1 MTLEDVGSGPN
12 GLNASDGDAN
22 SGLNADDGPFNKI
35 AGENNYET
43 DGYSSGSDWLG
54 GESFLSDDEDEEIVS
69 IKNRNKAVKRKIKS
83 KTILEE
89 DLEHVVFNDVL
100 GEDDL
105 GATDTLREDSEGD
118 SSTEY
123 LESSDAGSYE
133 TDSEVA
139 HRFDFKYVSNRK
151 EKIRVVCKVKGCPF
165 MLHASWD
172 KSDGFYKIK
181 TLVVEHQCSVTFK
194 NKRADFRLVGKH
206 FLSKLRIVPNLKL
219 IEMIKLAREELSVE
233 INKDC
238 CQKAKKWALEQ
249 IRGSVMHEFNRLFD
263 YMYVLRSADPNGNF
277 ELMGERPTVDEKPK
291 FRRLYVCFSALKEAF
306 KKYCR
311 QVISLDGCFLKGS
324 FQGEI
329 LSAVGRDSN
338 DQIFPIA
345 WAVVEVENRDTWAWF
360 LNNIRMDLE
369 LENGEKV
376 TLISDMQ
383 KVHEEA
389 ATYDFGPSIP
399 ATTSASSQPVVA
411 PNQPIP
417 IDPSIPAT
425 TSTSSQPVV
434 TSSQP
439 TLVTQLRR
447 SAPKWKITANR
458 TLELVREALDLE

>member
-1 MTLEDVGSGPN
+1 MTLEDDGSGPN

-69 IKNRNKAVKRKIKS
+69 IKNKNKAVKRKIKS

-100 GEDDL
+100 GEDGL
-105 GATDTLREDSEGD
+105 GAADTLREDSEGD

-123 LESSDAGSYE
+123 LESSDVGSYE
-133 TDSEVA
+133 TDSEGNSVVKKSNNVFFYASTVQPRFELGMIFENQQQLKDALYSYAVA

-249 IRGSVMHEFNRLFD
+249 IRGSVVHEFNRLFD

-277 ELMGERPTVDEKPK
+277 ELM
-291 FRRLYVCFSALKEAF
+291 
-306 KKYCR
+306 
-311 QVISLDGCFLKGS
+311 
-324 FQGEI
+324 
-329 LSAVGRDSN
+329 
-338 DQIFPIA
+338 
-345 WAVVEVENRDTWAWF
+345 
-360 LNNIRMDLE
+360 
-369 LENGEKV
+369 
-376 TLISDMQ
+376 
-383 KVHEEA
+383 VHEEA
-389 ATYDFGPSIP
+389 TTYDFGPSIP
-399 ATTSASSQPVVA
+399 ATTSASSQPVA
-411 PNQPIP
+411 
-417 IDPSIPAT
+417 
-425 TSTSSQPVV
+425 

-447 SAPKWKITANR
+447 STPKWKITANR

>member
-1 MTLEDVGSGPN
+1 MTLEDAGSGPN
-12 GLNASDGDAN
+12 GLDASDGDAN

-43 DGYSSGSDWLG
+43 DGDNR
-54 GESFLSDDEDEEIVS
+54 ED
-69 IKNRNKAVKRKIKS
+69 
-83 KTILEE
+83 
-89 DLEHVVFNDVL
+89 
-100 GEDDL
+100 GL
-105 GATDTLREDSEGD
+105 GAADTLREDSEGD

-139 HRFDFKYVSNRK
+139 HRFEFKYVSNRK

-172 KSDGFYKIK
+172 KSDGFYKIN
-181 TLVVEHQCSVTFK
+181 TLVDEHQCSVTFK
-194 NKRADFRLVGKH
+194 NKRADFILVGKH

-249 IRGSVMHEFNRLFD
+249 IRGSVVHEFNRLFD

-277 ELMGERPTVDEKPK
+277 ELMVERPTVDEKPK

-324 FQGEI
+324 FQDEI

-345 WAVVEVENRDTWAWF
+345 WAVVEVENRDTWTWF
-360 LNNIRMDLE
+360 LNNIQMDLE

-389 ATYDFGPSIP
+389 TTYDFGPSIP
-399 ATTSASSQPVVA
+399 AISISSQPVA

-425 TSTSSQPVV
+425 TSASSQPVAA
-434 TSSQP
+434 SSQP

-447 SAPKWKITANR
+447 SAPKWKITTNR
-458 TLELVREALDLE
+458 TLELVREVLDLE